1 MIVPSMGLGSILPAG
16 PWTIQKM
23 TNDLLSLHGYIAQLN
38 DAIQASSADQGFK
51 DRWGVFATEWNS
63 FKDNAASYAGVWS
76 SSDTLAKVKDYQARV
91 DAWKKQAEAAGVT
104 TPGPVPN
111 VNDTPPNSN
120 PMSLEVKI
128 ILGVLGVAV
137 IAGGAY
143 VASTY
148 VAGRRPAWAR

>member
-76 SSDTLAKVKDYQARV
+76 SSDTLAKVKDYQAR
-91 DAWKKQAEAAGVT
+91 AECQRHA
-104 TPGPVPN
+104 PE
-111 VNDTPPNSN
+111 
-120 PMSLEVKI
+120 LEPH
-128 ILGVLGVAV
+128 VARGEDHPRRARRRGNRGRCV
-137 IAGGAY
+137 RGFDVRRGATAC
-143 VASTY
+143 VGALK
-148 VAGRRPAWAR
+148 VV